1 MVILDDK
8 PKTPNM
14 KYFKE
19 LLSKT
24 NIEIFDCLPLW
35 KVIERMTDEDLQGLV
50 DYIDD
55 CLGNNV
61 EPKYFSHEVCLFYAY
76 WWHKKYSGGSGGRN
90 YNDAPK
96 DLRLRHRSEHDIALL
111 KKAMHY
117 ELAERQFLE
126 IPILQK
132 TNKQWLDSVFAQGG
146 IPMQWLLGGKGVA
159 EQLTSFL
166 KSLVLYYKNEDIPDW
181 TDTSEAIELAKTR
194 LNGNMAES
202 EAFCGACLYYAK
214 AIIEND
220 ETNIATDVEI
230 LRNLLNR
237 VKRETASFQ
246 ETRDRF
252 TMDWFL
258 DISDGNTARLAYSL
272 KAPEQIPVSED
283 NNFHSR
289 RYYLNDNYIA
299 DYIRYKD
306 NFTLQRNTNLPKFR
320 HFNEGES
327 FFLQYS
333 EENQGHLHS
342 VNIVNGI
349 SPTIDEPVILSYC
362 ESNYWSFNNIKDS
375 KKAVFYPSRWTPC
388 FPTNNPQTFLFDGN
402 SFSFAK
408 INTEDDLIFSE
419 NSGNRITLKQ
429 QTQQYYLNVR
439 FPSLNWIES
448 STQLLVSH
456 NVDFK
461 KHISILDESGEIV
474 RKGWNIESR
483 DSEGYKEYHPGVRL
497 DYGIH
502 VFRIKL
508 PDGRSRYIKLFIT
521 DDIVVNTRPG
531 TMTIEFVSE
540 LKIQT
545 SPNVKCEG
553 SLFSLIGET
562 ELNHISIK
570 LWANGTYADVD
581 IALPQ
586 DSSFWDIGTGKRLSN
601 NDIISVSQLHH
612 YKVYQSGNDK
622 LSIKMVEKDE
632 EGERALVSTQ
642 MQWAADERYTLSYLG
657 GEIEKIIAL
666 YPLTRSRKLKL
677 TIGKNSLKIRA
688 GSYSIYTDSP
698 NHALILKKNDIE
710 CPEDIPVGII
720 RTDTIFTDSIEE
732 ILIKNDGNGIYHVPA
747 EINEFIVY
755 SLDPARS
762 FTPQLVDYT
771 ERYVHQ
777 EYQIERRN
785 NRKENSIE
793 EWISYLGEGNG
804 DWDRLW
810 KLWEITRDR
819 QLNYNTF
826 NAIVALSEQPT
837 LLARFIT
844 QLLIKY
850 PNINLSETTLELER
864 MERELGFAFHTI
876 PFECWQDAI
885 KILKEKNK
893 ENEQQAIEA
902 KKILEGIAGI
912 DVNTILKA
920 QEEKTEKEREEE
932 FLNEKCEL
940 YFRLLERQ
948 FGDYVQLI
956 YLYHIFGFT
965 LAPVNCKTE
974 QEYASMIS
982 GMYLSENSTLKIPD
996 DIRIP
1001 GDYILSPFCKLSSCP
1016 SLLAKMRFFAIAV
1029 PQYAAYNA
1037 KNLDPDFWKYTDSSA
1052 FVKRM
1057 INYTLQFAPD
1067 VYRDLFCATLL
1078 NQA

>member
-1 MVILDDK
+1 
-8 PKTPNM
+8 M

-24 NIEIFDCLPLW
+24 KIEISDCLPLW
-35 KVIERMTDEDLQGLV
+35 KVIERMTNEDLQGLV

-55 CLGNNV
+55 CFDRKV
-61 EPKYFSHEVCLFYAY
+61 QPDYFSHEVCLFYAY
-76 WWHKKYSGGSGGRN
+76 WWHNKYSGGIGGRN
-90 YNDAPK
+90 YNDAPR
-96 DLRLRHRSEHDIALL
+96 DLGLQHRSEHSIVLL
-111 KKAMHY
+111 KRAMLY
-117 ELAERQFLE
+117 ELDERQLLD

-132 TNKQWLDSVFAQGG
+132 NNKQWLDSVFAQGG
-146 IPMQWLLGGKGVA
+146 IPLRWLETGTDASGRLA
-159 EQLTSFL
+159 LFL
-166 KSLVLYYKNEDIPDW
+166 EKLVRYYKNEDFPDW
-181 TDTSEAIELAKTR
+181 TDTTVAIEIAGTTNINESLAK
-194 LNGNMAES
+194 S

-230 LRNLLNR
+230 LRSLINK
-237 VKRETASFQ
+237 VKRETSNIP

-272 KAPEQIPVSED
+272 KAPKQIPVSED

-306 NFTLQRNTNLPKFR
+306 NFTIQHNSNLPKFK

-333 EENQGHLHS
+333 DENQGHLHS

-362 ESNYWSFNNIKDS
+362 ESNYWSFNNIRDS
-375 KKAVFYPSRWTPC
+375 QKAVFYPSRWTPC

-402 SFSFAK
+402 SFSFAE
-408 INTEDDLIFSE
+408 INTEDDLVFSE

-439 FPSLNWIES
+439 FPSLDWIES
-448 STQLLVSH
+448 STQILVSH
-456 NVDFK
+456 NVNFK

-474 RKGWNIESR
+474 RKGWNIEIR
-483 DSEGYKEYHPGVRL
+483 DSEGYKEYHPRERL

-508 PDGRSRYIKLFIT
+508 PDGRNRYIKLFIT

-531 TMTIEFVSE
+531 TKIVEFYSE
-540 LKIQT
+540 LKTQT
-545 SPNVKCEG
+545 ITPNVKREG
-553 SLFSLIGET
+553 NLFSLTGDE
-562 ELNHISIK
+562 ELNHISIR
-570 LWANGTYADVD
+570 LCANGTFADVD
-581 IALPQ
+581 MALPQ
-586 DSSFWDIGTGKRLSN
+586 DSSFWDIATGKRLPN
-601 NDIISVSQLHH
+601 TEIISVSQLHH

-622 LSIKMVEKDE
+622 LSIKMVEKE
-632 EGERALVSTQ
+632 EDGERVLVSTQ

-666 YPLTRSRKLKL
+666 YPLTRSRKLTL
-677 TIGKNSLKIRA
+677 TIGRNNLKIRT
-688 GSYSIYTDSP
+688 GSYSIYTDRA
-698 NHALILKKNDIE
+698 NRTLILKKNDIE
-710 CPEDIPVGII
+710 CPEDISVGII
-720 RTDTIFTDSIEE
+720 RTDTIFTDESIEE
-732 ILIKNDGNGIYHVPA
+732 KQIKNDGTGIYHVPDG
-747 EINEFIVY
+747 INEFIVY
-755 SLDPARS
+755 SLDPSRS

-771 ERYVHQ
+771 EGYVYQ
-777 EYQIERRN
+777 ECQIERRN
-785 NRKENSIE
+785 DLKENSIT
-793 EWISYLGEGNG
+793 EWVAYLSKNNGN
-804 DWDRLW
+804 WDNLW

-826 NAIVALSEQPT
+826 NAFVALSEQPT
-837 LLARFIT
+837 LLAKFIT
-844 QLLIKY
+844 QLRIKY
-850 PNINLSETTLELER
+850 PKINLSETTIELER

-876 PFECWQDAI
+876 PVECWQNTLDD
-885 KILKEKNK
+885 LKKQFQTLV
-893 ENEQQAIEA
+893 EQL
-902 KKILEGIAGI
+902 KGIPVYDI
-912 DVNTILKA
+912 STIT
-920 QEEKTEKEREEE
+920 EES
-932 FLNEKCEL
+932 FLNDNSEL

-948 FGDYVQLI
+948 FGDNAMLI
-956 YLYHIFGFT
+956 YGYHIFNY
-965 LAPVNCKTE
+965 LNPAASINCKKE

-982 GMYLSENSTLKIPD
+982 GMYLSENSTLKIPN

-1001 GDYILSPFCKLSSCP
+1001 GSYILSPFCEINRCP

-1029 PQYAAYNA
+1029 PQYAACNA
-1037 KNLDPDFWKYTDSSA
+1037 KTLDMSFWNYTDSYA

-1057 INYTLQFAPD
+1057 INYTRQFAPD